1 MKLVLPKKEF
11 ITFLDGLGKINDSI
25 ILKVEKDSLYALSAS
40 EDRSMVLWSKLEGDF
55 EADRTFNLPSVK
67 KLSKSL
73 SLIRDTTVEFSVN
86 TNNLEYKGTSVRFK
100 YHLLD
105 DGILVAPKMS
115 LAKIE
120 KMTYDYE
127 FEVSREFITSLL
139 KTSTI
144 FKDTNKM
151 YIFTRDGKIIWSLED
166 KTMSNKDVFSVE
178 GDEVDFEMDEFIVN
192 LDNFRLIDFGKE
204 QTVSFKIN
212 KMGIGNVSL
221 TNGSVELNYIISG
234 LTK

>member
-1 MKLVLPKKEF
+1 MKLILPKKEF
-11 ITFLDGLGKINDSI
+11 TTFLDSLGRINDAI
-25 ILKVEKDSLYALSAS
+25 ILKVEKDCIYALSAS
-40 EDRSMVLWSKLEGDF
+40 EDRSMVLWSKLEGNFDIVQ
-55 EADRTFNLPSVK
+55 TFNIPSVK

-73 SLIRDTTVEFSVN
+73 SLVKDSSVEFTVN
-86 TNNLEYKGTSVRFK
+86 SNNLEYKGTSVRFK

-105 DGILVAPKMS
+105 NGILVAPKMS

-127 FEVSREFITSLL
+127 FEVTREFITALL

-151 YIFTRDGKIIWSLED
+151 YIFTRDGKIVWSLED
-166 KTMSNKDVFSVE
+166 KTMSNKDVFSVD
-178 GDEVDFEMDEFIVN
+178 GDDVDFEMDDFIVN

-204 QTVSFKIN
+204 EKVLFRIN
-212 KMGIGNVSL
+212 KLGIGNVFL
-221 TNGSVELNYIISG
+221 TNGNVELNYIISG